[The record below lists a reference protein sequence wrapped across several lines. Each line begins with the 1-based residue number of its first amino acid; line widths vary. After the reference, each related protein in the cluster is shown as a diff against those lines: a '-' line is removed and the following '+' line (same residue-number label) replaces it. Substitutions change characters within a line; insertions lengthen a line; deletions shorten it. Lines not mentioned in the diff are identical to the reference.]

1 MDRVAAGGFGSLAL
15 LSQGMISFDGN
26 LSLAMAQSLSL
37 YSASMGLSENAPR
50 DARINLAAP
59 YLRLAGAVVRGKD
72 WHTAPVVRVV
82 CPRARPTRRC
92 ACRAR

>member
-50 DARINLAAP
+50 INLAAP
-59 YLRLAGAVVRGKD
+59 YLRWRARWCGKD
-72 WHTAPVVRVV
+72 WHTAPVVRVGV
-82 CPRARPTRRC
+82 SARATDATLR
-92 ACRAR
+92 CRAR